1 MNPLLKTL
9 IIVTLI
15 YYLVKGL
22 IYLMLWQTTKKLEER
37 GLEAKRKAK
46 EKKMKSKELE
56 EELWQ
61 DTHSEE

>member
-22 IYLMLWQTTKKLEER
+22 IYLMLWQTTVKLEQR
-37 GLEAKRKAK
+37 GLERKRKEK
-46 EKKMKSKELE
+46 EKRKKAKELE

-61 DTHSEE
+61 DTHDNQ